1 MKVMNFLISLINLL
15 GGKPCLVS
23 FYFLLKMKTRRP
35 CDDRDRRDRIELRT
49 NHWSAQLPRLVEAYL
64 EFRSRHSSNDFPTLD
79 GNEQTTTPLNAIH
92 DIELVDLFCK
102 SIHWSASILT
112 TLLTHL

>member
-1 MKVMNFLISLINLL
+1 MNN
-15 GGKPCLVS
+15 
-23 FYFLLKMKTRRP
+23 
-35 CDDRDRRDRIELRT
+35 
-49 NHWSAQLPRLVEAYL
+49 WSAQLPRLVEAYL
-64 EFRSRHSSNDFPTLD
+64 EFRSRHSGNDFPTLD

-102 SIHWSASILT
+102 SLHRSLSILT